1 MLTHNVKC
9 IILKNEVNYMKNA
22 KEVTDKELLAEAVY
36 DDEAFAKLYR
46 KYHNLVYFVAYKMC
60 QNESDAQDILQET
73 FIEIRRSLKNLRNPQ
88 FFRLWLYRVIDS
100 KCKKLYRQNK
110 YSLTDIEQDHIQNSF
125 LERKQ
130 QHLPADTARFQ
141 NDQELLMH
149 MVKELP
155 YDQKFAIILYYFEQM
170 TTLEISEVLDVP
182 EGTIKSRLSV
192 ARTTLR
198 KKITAYEN
206 REHIKLDFHDLS
218 GALTLAFTATM
229 TKPIISSIYQNKG
242 ASTAKGLKTSFVSTK
257 VIAGVTASI
266 LTPTIAFAGYTAW
279 NQHQL
284 PNSSVINQEQAFP
297 TLIYQGK
304 ELTSEIEAYYTL
316 KQSAC
321 HHDLTTLTQQEREEL
336 NPLYEALKEK
346 RGIFYERLQESGWSD
361 LYEK

>member
-9 IILKNEVNYMKNA
+9 IILKNEVNYTKNA

-141 NDQELLMH
+141 NDQELLLH
-149 MVKELP
+149 MVEELP

-192 ARTTLR
+192 ARTSLR
-198 KKITAYEN
+198 KKVTAYEN

-218 GALTLAFTATM
+218 GALTLAFTGAM
-229 TKPIISSIYQNKG
+229 MDSFIALDSHSQAKRFSIKDM
-242 ASTAKGLKTSFVSTK
+242 K
-257 VIAGVTASI
+257 VIESSRKQMVN
-266 LTPTIAFAGYTAW
+266 YTR
-279 NQHQL
+279 
-284 PNSSVINQEQAFP
+284 
-297 TLIYQGK
+297 Y
-304 ELTSEIEAYYTL
+304 
-316 KQSAC
+316 
-321 HHDLTTLTQQEREEL
+321 
-336 NPLYEALKEK
+336 K
-346 RGIFYERLQESGWSD
+346 RRAR
-361 LYEK
+361 